1 MATYFFLLF
10 QIYLGM
16 RDLRTTHINCMNVR
30 NSIIKRKETQLTQ
43 YLNVDFNSS
52 LCCFVYLIS
61 SVH

>member
-30 NSIIKRKETQLTQ
+30 NSITKRKETQLTQ
-43 YLNVDFNSS
+43 YFNVDFRFMKS
-52 LCCFVYLIS
+52 
-61 SVH
+61 